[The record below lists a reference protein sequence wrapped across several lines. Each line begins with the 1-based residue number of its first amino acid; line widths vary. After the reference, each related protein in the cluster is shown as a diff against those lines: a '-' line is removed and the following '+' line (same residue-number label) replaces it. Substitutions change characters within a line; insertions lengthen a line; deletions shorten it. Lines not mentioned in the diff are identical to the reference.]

1 MSDTEG
7 VEPEVAGATDE
18 ADASDPTGED
28 RPTFLV
34 VRQDEQQDSEDGATE
49 EIDHP
54 SKLLRIA
61 TMVQSMLNQVKTTE
75 LDEAGRERL
84 AEIHN
89 RSLSALSGL
98 ISEDLREEL
107 DEVALATFT
116 EERTPTASELRI
128 AQAQLVGWLE
138 GLFRGIQASMATQH
152 MTSQAAQMRALR
164 QGDPGDQPAHGGR
177 GPGQYL

>member
-7 VEPEVAGATDE
+7 VEPEVAAAPNEAGPADQTD
-18 ADASDPTGED
+18 ED

-34 VRQDEQQDSEDGATE
+34 VRQDDPPEEQDGATE
-49 EIDHP
+49 EVDHP

-98 ISEDLREEL
+98 ISDDLRDEL
-107 DEVALATFT
+107 EEVALATFT
-116 EERTPTASELRI
+116 DERTPSASELRV

-152 MTSQAAQMRALR
+152 MAAQAAQMKALR
-164 QGDPGDQPAHGGR
+164 QGGQGDQPPGG
-177 GPGQYL
+177 GGAGQYL